1 MELHVWGY
9 DNEISVIEPECLASA
24 WLLQSLD
31 IPFKIVTSNNT
42 NISPT
47 HSLPLLLDGE
57 QKIAG
62 YSSIYKYVSKKQ
74 EKNKNKKNNNLI
86 ELALISYITENFK
99 PLNQYNLY
107 IKSDNYEKYTRKL
120 FKNYFPFPMM
130 YNQPLKFYY
139 GAQELVSTVGLKSEG
154 QGFFNF
160 NGSGT
165 SVAETEMVN
174 ESTNEEVAISSLHEK
189 QLISKSKQRKNL
201 TEARYT
207 LKCLTLVEEHLN
219 HILKVYTSESGST
232 KKEEE
237 KTKGTENEQEE
248 EKDEVNDDSE
258 GKTDLNVNASDDFGI
273 GKFIASDMLL
283 FAYIH
288 SLTFKELPST
298 FILNFM
304 STKFSGFT
312 RKALQHISQLNES
325 LDDTLYKQPESSQI
339 PNLWNEL
346 VYVTKQFV

>member
-31 IPFKIVTSNNT
+31 ISFKIVTSNNT

-47 HSLPLLLDGE
+47 HSLPLLIDEE

-62 YSSIYKYVSKKQ
+62 YSSIFKFVSKKQ
-74 EKNKNKKNNNLI
+74 EKKKNNLI
-86 ELALISYITENFK
+86 EFALISYITENFK

-160 NGSGT
+160 NGSGAN
-165 SVAETEMVN
+165 VAETEMVN
-174 ESTNEEVAISSLHEK
+174 ESTTDDVAISSLHEK

-207 LKCLTLVEEHLN
+207 LKCLTLMEEHMN
-219 HILKVYTSESGST
+219 HILKVYSSESGGT
-232 KKEEE
+232 RKEEPE
-237 KTKGTENEQEE
+237 VQEEQEEQEENAKNE
-248 EKDEVNDDSE
+248 EKDESKENTNISVN
-258 GKTDLNVNASDDFGI
+258 LSDNFGI

-283 FAYIH
+283 FAYIY

-304 STKFSGFT
+304 RTKFSSFT
-312 RKALQHISQLNES
+312 SEALKHITQLNEN
-325 LDDTLYKQPESSQI
+325 LGDTLYKKPESSEI